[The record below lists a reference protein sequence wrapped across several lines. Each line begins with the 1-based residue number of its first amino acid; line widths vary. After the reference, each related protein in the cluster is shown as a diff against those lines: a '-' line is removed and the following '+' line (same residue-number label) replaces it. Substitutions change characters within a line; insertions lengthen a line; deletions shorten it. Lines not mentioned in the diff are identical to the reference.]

1 MTDANTQQVGGT
13 HYQSKFQHWDWVG
26 LLNMAYLPAQVT
38 KYLARWRKKN
48 GLQDLKKSAHFLDKM
63 IEVEQQKHESFL
75 ILTQNFTK
83 MNELPAEEK
92 AVMNMLVRYQLGD
105 GDRLEAAR
113 AAVQRLIDMEEARL
127 ETDAKAAWR
136 EIDEQFATKEN
147 LNAP

>member
-1 MTDANTQQVGGT
+1 M
-13 HYQSKFQHWDWVG
+13 
-26 LLNMAYLPAQVT
+26 T

-127 ETDAKAAWR
+127 EPDAKAAWR